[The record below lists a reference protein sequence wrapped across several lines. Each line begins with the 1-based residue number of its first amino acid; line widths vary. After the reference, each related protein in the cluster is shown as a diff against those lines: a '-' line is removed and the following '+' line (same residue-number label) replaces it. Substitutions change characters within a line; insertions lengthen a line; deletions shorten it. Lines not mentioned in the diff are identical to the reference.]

1 MDEIMSTDEQIGQR
15 RFDRSDRGKNA
26 SKIFNK
32 LPPQD
37 LDAERGLL
45 GSILLVNDVIDE
57 VADIVR
63 PDFFYLD
70 SHQKIFASI
79 LRLNDAGVRGI
90 DAVTLSNDLEKR
102 RDDEN
107 RSQLEEIGG
116 DDYLIA
122 ILNSVPHAAHAKY
135 YAGIIRDKY
144 IQRSLIYAC
153 TEILQESYDDSR
165 ETPEILQQAEHK
177 IFEIL
182 QNQENTEKMQLKDIL
197 LDAFDRI
204 NDRLER
210 EGEVSGLSTGFGD
223 LDAKTNGFQP
233 TELIILAARPSM
245 GKTAFVVNIAEA
257 VASQVGAGVVI
268 FSLEQ
273 SKLELAER
281 LLCIRAKIDGHKLRK
296 GDLSEEERE
305 KLVEASAQL
314 SELPLYIDDQ
324 PARTMAQIGAIA
336 RRLKRRHGVGL
347 IIIDYLQLI
356 EPEDKRAPREQQI
369 ALIARRL
376 KFLAKEIEVPV
387 IALAQ
392 LNRGVELREDKRP
405 RLADLRESGAIEQDA
420 DLVMFLHRP
429 DAYDPED
436 QPGLAEVVI
445 AKHRSGPTGIVNLTW
460 KKESMRFVDFSN
472 LAEPPGGYFG
482 EISGGD
488 F

>member
-1 MDEIMSTDEQIGQR
+1 MSTDEQPTR
-15 RFDRSDRGKNA
+15 RRIDRADRGKNA
-26 SKIFNK
+26 AQIFNK

-57 VADIVR
+57 VADVVR
-63 PDFFYLD
+63 PDYFYLD
-70 SHQKIFASI
+70 AHQKIFGAI

-90 DAVTLSNDLEKR
+90 DAITLSNDLEKR

-107 RSQLEEIGG
+107 RSHLEEIGG
-116 DDYLIA
+116 TDYLIT

-135 YAGIIRDKY
+135 YATIIRDKY
-144 IQRSLIYAC
+144 IQRSLIYSC
-153 TEILQESYDDSR
+153 TEILQDSYDDSK

-210 EGEVSGLSTGFGD
+210 EGEVSGLTTGFAD

-257 VASQVGAGVVI
+257 VASQAGAGVVI

-281 LLCIRAKIDGHKLRK
+281 LLCIRAKVDGHKLRK
-296 GDLSEEERE
+296 GDLSDEERE

-324 PARTMAQIGAIA
+324 PARTMAQVGAIC
-336 RRLKRRHGVGL
+336 RRLKRRHGIGL

-460 KKESMRFVDFSN
+460 KRESMRFVDFSN
-472 LAEPPGGYFG
+472 MAEPPGGYFG
-482 EISGGD
+482 EISQGD